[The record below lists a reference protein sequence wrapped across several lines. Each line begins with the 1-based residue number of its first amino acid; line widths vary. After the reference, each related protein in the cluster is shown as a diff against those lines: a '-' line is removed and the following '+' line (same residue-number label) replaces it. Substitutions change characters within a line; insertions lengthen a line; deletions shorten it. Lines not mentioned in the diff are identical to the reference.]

1 MPFLTKMSST
11 LLWFQALLVFISLAS
26 VMAQNIKVEKTGFDR
41 VPDKLFYF
49 QGSQVALW
57 FDAGARVLW
66 RSSDQGKAWTRVTDI
81 AENEPSFLYEHPFD
95 NEKAYVIGKGKVHWK
110 TVDRGASWQ
119 KFETPIEPA
128 ATFPH
133 LSFHAERPNYVLF
146 NGFKCNLGG
155 WTGMDCH
162 GEFYYTLNNFEETA
176 LLRSQATY
184 CIWSL
189 SSAAF
194 ETAPVKEVMCVEPA
208 KKSGMASMLE
218 YEELHLVQSEDFFK
232 NEQAVNFGSTSE
244 VRGVIA
250 ISAVNRFLVAAIKPK
265 PSEPDMDL
273 QISLDGENWHEA
285 IFPVDAKLVHEKAYT
300 IVESTG
306 TSLLVDVLDSAS
318 STVGTLY
325 KSNSNGTFFVKSL
338 ENTNRN
344 QLGIVDFE
352 RVQGV
357 EGVMVAN
364 VVSNAAQV
372 KAGSAKKALQTRMSF
387 DDGATWS
394 PIQKVYDA
402 QGTLLKCSDGPDK
415 CALHLHSVTTP
426 RNNGQVFTSKAAV
439 GVMMGVGS
447 YNDHLLEYD
456 ESDTFL
462 STDGG
467 LNWKLVRMGAHKYEF
482 GDMGAL
488 LVLVDDEKEIDHIWW
503 SKNRG
508 NTWERY
514 DLGISIRARYLTT
527 DPTSSSSKFLLIGSS
542 RFSNERVQSFY
553 IDLSG
558 VFSHK
563 CELIENNES
572 KSDFERWFARD
583 LTSGPDCLMGH
594 EQMFYRRKADRDCY
608 VGLDFQPPVV
618 ELKECP
624 CTEAD
629 YECDY
634 NFVRDGDKCVRIG
647 PDVITKDMCTSRN
660 SVYPSSSGYR
670 LIPGNTCNAEKGK
683 KLDEPVDRRC
693 GDNEDASYAQPPRPT
708 QPSTGN
714 NNHGPIEALAPGDSA
729 IERFE
734 TVFDDEIDQFVYF
747 KESPAMLLRLRN
759 GELWSSGEHGIG
771 WKHVLQDKGVIR
783 SFIMHEFD
791 FNRAYALTDETIYVT
806 SNQGAQWEEIKVPLA
821 PTKHIALA
829 LDFHPLEKDWLLFIG
844 DSTTV
849 SSQSEVFIS
858 RNHGRDWDSMDMY
871 VSKCI
876 FGRDSHYEIEKETVF
891 CSSVDKKNPTG
902 DRRLVRTIDWG
913 RNQEVLFD
921 NVVEFF
927 VIEDFMSVASS
938 VKGALSMYVSTNGK
952 TFTEAQFP
960 PNQYID
966 RNTFTVLQS
975 TTHAVLL
982 NVFKSVTYGKA
993 HGALYK
999 SNEDGTL
1006 YHLSLDNTNGDA
1018 TGFVDF
1024 EKMQSIDG
1032 VILANQVYN
1041 ADELLGNRDV
1051 AKLVRTMI
1059 TWDDGGHWQPLSA
1072 PHNYDCATKECTLN
1086 LHSRTDIHGPGA
1098 IFSTTGAP
1106 GLAMGVGNVGASL
1119 LPYEQSDT
1127 FLTRDGG
1134 HTWIEIQRGE
1144 HLYEFGDQG
1153 SLLVLISDEGP
1164 TNELKY
1170 SWDQGETWHGYVFS
1184 SSPIR
1189 VNALTTDPKSTTL
1202 RFVIV
1207 GHTRDTKRSQISITV
1222 DFSKVK
1228 QRTCEMDKSR
1238 TEKSDFELWVAKDD
1252 DGDDA
1257 CLLGKK
1263 TAYWRRKKDRVCI
1276 VGNRFKEPEVVQE
1289 KCECRD
1295 TDFECDFGF
1304 WLNDKNECVFYG
1316 RHPDRPAKCKD
1327 GETYRGR
1334 SGFKKNTKSVCEGGL
1349 DLEKEK
1355 EWPCGEGGGIQSSK
1369 MSFTDRV
1376 VDYLFFTDTDRVFVR
1391 TADNKVWKS
1400 DNDGYSWKELFPNV
1414 PIVAM
1419 YQNPHFDDHAYFIT
1433 QEKSHFMTTDKG
1445 SNIEPFDAPLGPMAS
1460 IQGTM
1465 MSFHKEEKNKVIY
1478 LGETNCE
1485 TQMSSDCHS
1494 QAFYSQD
1501 QGRSWR
1507 PIATYVRSCL
1517 WGRGGTMENTDE
1529 NSIFCEEYQEKKGNQ
1544 RSFISNRLS
1553 FTSSNNYY
1561 SSSETLFDAI
1571 VGVAVFGKFMVI
1583 AAPKGSGTSL
1593 SLHISMDG
1601 KTFAQAA
1608 FPASLNLSPEAF
1620 TIMESA
1626 NSMWIHVSTN
1636 THHGSEYGTIFTSNS
1651 NGTYFVASLENANRN
1666 EIGIVDFEKMQGIE
1680 GIALANRVSNPNQA
1694 NMGDPKKLVTM
1705 KTADAGAHWFPLTAP
1720 QKDSK
1725 GKNYDNCKRG
1735 VDCNLHLHSYSERR
1749 NTRDLFSLSSAVGLM
1764 VGVGNVGPSLST
1776 YRSGD
1781 MFLTRDAGKTWN
1793 EVYKGA
1799 HLWEFADQ
1807 GALLILVDDE
1817 DPTNVVKYTTN
1828 EGISWQEYAFT
1839 TPEKRLKVEDIIT
1852 QPDGTSQK
1860 YVIFGTEYGSSNVVA
1875 YHIDFSALHPTKCKL
1890 DLSHPSDDDFELWS
1904 PEDTR
1909 GEACLFGREVKR
1921 CKPIYI
1927 RIQDRDCYI
1936 GEKLVQPREEVR
1948 NCACQQED
1956 YECDFNFVRDKNNK
1970 CVLVPGLSPRVPEC
1984 DGSME
1989 FFYEP
1994 TGYRRIAATSC
2005 EGGLGLDEGEKHWC
2019 PGKSH
2024 SSGMWAVY
2032 VFAPLGGALLI
2043 FACLYLRKYGAPIN
2057 RGRIRLADGTTQQSS
2072 GTSLSSNPL
2081 VATIVSAII
2090 LIPVAV
2096 MGLLSR
2102 IRVPSSFS
2110 DLNVF
2115 SNVSLP
2121 SFGRRGSNHYSAL
2134 GQDEHADVLLDDY
2147 DGGEEN
2153 LIDDVD
2159 ADEEDADEFY

>member
-1 MPFLTKMSST
+1 MSST

-708 QPSTGN
+708 QPM
-714 NNHGPIEALAPGDSA
+714 
-729 IERFE
+729 
-734 TVFDDEIDQFVYF
+734 FDDEIDQFVYF

-849 SSQSEVFIS
+849 SSQSE
-858 RNHGRDWDSMDMY
+858 
-871 VSKCI
+871 
-876 FGRDSHYEIEKETVF
+876 
-891 CSSVDKKNPTG
+891 
-902 DRRLVRTIDWG
+902 
-913 RNQEVLFD
+913 
-921 NVVEFF
+921 
-927 VIEDFMSVASS
+927 
-938 VKGALSMYVSTNGK
+938 
-952 TFTEAQFP
+952 
-960 PNQYID
+960 
-966 RNTFTVLQS
+966 
-975 TTHAVLL
+975 
-982 NVFKSVTYGKA
+982 
-993 HGALYK
+993 
-999 SNEDGTL
+999 
-1006 YHLSLDNTNGDA
+1006 
-1018 TGFVDF
+1018 
-1024 EKMQSIDG
+1024 
-1032 VILANQVYN
+1032 
-1041 ADELLGNRDV
+1041 
-1051 AKLVRTMI
+1051 
-1059 TWDDGGHWQPLSA
+1059 
-1072 PHNYDCATKECTLN
+1072 
-1086 LHSRTDIHGPGA
+1086 
-1098 IFSTTGAP
+1098 
-1106 GLAMGVGNVGASL
+1106 
-1119 LPYEQSDT
+1119 
-1127 FLTRDGG
+1127 
-1134 HTWIEIQRGE
+1134 
-1144 HLYEFGDQG
+1144 
-1153 SLLVLISDEGP
+1153 
-1164 TNELKY
+1164 
-1170 SWDQGETWHGYVFS
+1170 
-1184 SSPIR
+1184 
-1189 VNALTTDPKSTTL
+1189 
-1202 RFVIV
+1202 
-1207 GHTRDTKRSQISITV
+1207 
-1222 DFSKVK
+1222 
-1228 QRTCEMDKSR
+1228 
-1238 TEKSDFELWVAKDD
+1238 
-1252 DGDDA
+1252 
-1257 CLLGKK
+1257 
-1263 TAYWRRKKDRVCI
+1263 
-1276 VGNRFKEPEVVQE
+1276 
-1289 KCECRD
+1289 
-1295 TDFECDFGF
+1295 
-1304 WLNDKNECVFYG
+1304 
-1316 RHPDRPAKCKD
+1316 
-1327 GETYRGR
+1327 
-1334 SGFKKNTKSVCEGGL
+1334 
-1349 DLEKEK
+1349 
-1355 EWPCGEGGGIQSSK
+1355 
-1369 MSFTDRV
+1369 
-1376 VDYLFFTDTDRVFVR
+1376 
-1391 TADNKVWKS
+1391 
-1400 DNDGYSWKELFPNV
+1400 
-1414 PIVAM
+1414 
-1419 YQNPHFDDHAYFIT
+1419 
-1433 QEKSHFMTTDKG
+1433 
-1445 SNIEPFDAPLGPMAS
+1445 
-1460 IQGTM
+1460 
-1465 MSFHKEEKNKVIY
+1465 
-1478 LGETNCE
+1478 
-1485 TQMSSDCHS
+1485 MSSDCHS

-1583 AAPKGSGTSL
+1583 AAVSTFLFLPPSIF
-1593 SLHISMDG
+1593 LHISMDG

-1909 GEACLFGREVKR
+1909 GEACLFGRETKYYR
-1921 CKPIYI
+1921 

-1956 YECDFNFVRDKNNK
+1956 YEWQV
-1970 CVLVPGLSPRVPEC
+1970 
-1984 DGSME
+1984 
-1989 FFYEP
+1989 
-1994 TGYRRIAATSC
+1994 
-2005 EGGLGLDEGEKHWC
+2005 
-2019 PGKSH
+2019 
-2024 SSGMWAVY
+2024 
-2032 VFAPLGGALLI
+2032 
-2043 FACLYLRKYGAPIN
+2043 
-2057 RGRIRLADGTTQQSS
+2057 
-2072 GTSLSSNPL
+2072 
-2081 VATIVSAII
+2081 
-2090 LIPVAV
+2090 
-2096 MGLLSR
+2096 
-2102 IRVPSSFS
+2102 
-2110 DLNVF
+2110 
-2115 SNVSLP
+2115 
-2121 SFGRRGSNHYSAL
+2121 
-2134 GQDEHADVLLDDY
+2134 
-2147 DGGEEN
+2147 
-2153 LIDDVD
+2153 
-2159 ADEEDADEFY
+2159 